1 MMRLPLAAALATLLA
16 LAADRSHAQTA
27 YAQAAPLTPDARR
40 EAAERFDRGLR
51 LFNQGENAGALVE
64 FKRTYQITGDPT
76 TLFNIGLVY
85 AELKRPV
92 DAVDALDTLL
102 KSAAKLG
109 PEQRKKAEQVR
120 AEQWTFVAFLQIGSN
135 VPALIEIDGVEAGR
149 TPLAGTL
156 RVAAGNHIVGVVA
169 SGYAPSRKTVDIAGG
184 ETQKVGFELVPG
196 EAAIGHLSVH
206 CSLPAAEVWVDG
218 RQQGRTPLAATLALD
233 PGAHHVEVRRDGYRP
248 AIADIRLDLGAVA
261 EVTLDPEIDA
271 SEIALGGGN
280 LTVIVSEQD
289 ALLSID
295 GRPAVPVAGAIRLPV
310 GPHHLTVARAG
321 FEPTDLDVTIARG
334 ATFATTV
341 SLQATAD
348 TRDAYLSR
356 IHDRRVLGW
365 SITGGGV
372 AALATGVVLLVTG
385 RSALNSANAN
395 LDAVDQ
401 EFVHFSGA
409 RCDPAIVTN
418 VTKPMCDALLANAN
432 QRVTDANTR
441 LTVSYIVGGVGAA
454 AAIVGTV
461 ILLTGDDPGRYDRK
475 SASSG
480 RPSLLG
486 WVGGG
491 GGGLLLLGRF

>member
-109 PEQRKKAEQVR
+109 AEQRKKAEQVR
-120 AEQWTFVAFLQIGSN
+120 AEQWTFVSFLEIGSN
-135 VPALIEIDGVEAGR
+135 VPGLIEIDSVEAGR
-149 TPLAGTL
+149 TALSGAL
-156 RVAAGNHIVGVVA
+156 RIAAGHHVVGVIA
-169 SGYAPSRKTVDIAGG
+169 SGYAPSRKTIDIAGG
-184 ETQKVGFELVPG
+184 ETQKIGFELLPG
-196 EAAIGHLSVH
+196 EAALGHLALHSA
-206 CSLPAAEVWVDG
+206 LPAAQVWVDG
-218 RQQGRTPLAATLALD
+218 SEQGRTPLAATLALA
-233 PGAHHVEVRRDGYRP
+233 PGPHHVEVRRDGYRP
-248 AIADIRLDLGAVA
+248 AVADIKLDLGAVA

-271 SEIALGGGN
+271 AEIALGGGN
-280 LTVIVSEQD
+280 LTVAVSEQD
-289 ALLSID
+289 ALVSID
-295 GRPAVPVAGAIRLPV
+295 GCPPVPVAGSVRLPV
-310 GPHHLTVARAG
+310 GPHHVMVTRAG
-321 FEPTDLDVTIARG
+321 FEPAELDVTIARG

-341 SLQATAD
+341 TLQATAD

-356 IHDRRVLGW
+356 IHDRHVWGW
-365 SITGGGV
+365 TITGAGV
-372 AALATGVVLLVTG
+372 AALGTGVVLFVTG
-385 RSALNSANAN
+385 RSALDSANTN
-395 LDAVDQ
+395 FNAVQQ
-401 EFVHFSGA
+401 EFVRHSGQP
-409 RCDPAIVTN
+409 CDPAIVTI
-418 VTKPMCDALLANAN
+418 VTQPMCTALYNNAN
-432 QRVTDANTR
+432 QRVTEANTR
-441 LTVSYIVGGVGAA
+441 LTISYIVGGVGAA
-454 AAIVGTV
+454 AAIVGAA

-480 RPSLLG
+480 PPNLMG

-491 GGGLLLLGRF
+491 GGGLMLLGRF